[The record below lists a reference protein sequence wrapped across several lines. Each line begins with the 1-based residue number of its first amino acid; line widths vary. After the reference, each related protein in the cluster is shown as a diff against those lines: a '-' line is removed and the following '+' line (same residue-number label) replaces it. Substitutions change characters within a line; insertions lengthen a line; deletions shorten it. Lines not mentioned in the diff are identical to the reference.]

1 MTGTLLTQKLK
12 SVISCRMVMIVKPR
26 EIESIPSYCL
36 NSLFY
41 HLRIIVMIPM
51 LNYNDFAGSI
61 SNFFAELNN

>member
-1 MTGTLLTQKLK
+1 
-12 SVISCRMVMIVKPR
+12 MIVKPR